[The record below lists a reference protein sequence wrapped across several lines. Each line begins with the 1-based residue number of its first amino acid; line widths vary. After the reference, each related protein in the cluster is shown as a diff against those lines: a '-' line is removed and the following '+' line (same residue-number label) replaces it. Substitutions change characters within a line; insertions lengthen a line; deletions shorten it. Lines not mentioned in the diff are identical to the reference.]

1 METTSV
7 IQNPQ
12 RKQQK
17 LNEEEDIDKK
27 SKSLGNLPQEILRHI
42 LSFLPT
48 KDAVRISLVSKSCE
62 YLWASIPN
70 LDFNV
75 CRISRDKKRM
85 RTPLFERTLFMNFV
99 DRVLCLR
106 DSSDIKRFT
115 LCCDVLHD
123 ASRLHTWISAAIKH
137 NVQELKID
145 LENFKGEF
153 SLPYCLF
160 TCRTITSLH
169 LCMPCILKLPTA
181 ISFSNLQILTIIK
194 VAFSDE
200 CLTQKLFNGLS
211 NVEFL
216 RLSSDVVEVRAEL
229 LPHLPMFKNLKNLSI
244 DGLPVNLGNE
254 ALLKILQR
262 SPCLENLEFFTGIEL
277 SSDSEEAN
285 RILYPVP
292 SCFLSHLKCI
302 KVNPFPSYLL
312 NWIKVNC
319 NDEVEKM
326 LSAIKILLKKAFVL
340 EEIIIFSV
348 KHRGWNM
355 DKQLKAKAC
364 KQLIEFPRVSQN
376 CKIVLEWYDYSAKK
390 ECRIVL

>member
-7 IQNPQ
+7 IQKPQ
-12 RKQQK
+12 RKKQK
-17 LNEEEDIDKK
+17 LNEEEDIDEN

-48 KDAVRISLVSKSCE
+48 KDAVRISLVSKRWE

-75 CRISRDKKRM
+75 YRISRDKKRK

-123 ASRLHTWISAAIKH
+123 ASRVRTWISAAIKH

-160 TCRTITSLH
+160 TCRTLTSLH

-181 ISFSNLQILTIIK
+181 ISLSNLQILTIIK
-194 VAFSDE
+194 VTFSDE
-200 CLTQKLFNGLS
+200 CLTQKLFNGMPVLKNLKLHYCIWGTLKVVRISAPNLHFLSVKDSTIVKDFDGQGCQVMIFGVCLKEFHYSGVLLNEYCLYESIKLEKAVISTHFYNISEQKAHRLYNLLTGLS

-216 RLSSDVVEVRAEL
+216 RLSSVVVEV
-229 LPHLPMFKNLKNLSI
+229 KN
-244 DGLPVNLGNE
+244 
-254 ALLKILQR
+254 
-262 SPCLENLEFFTGIEL
+262 
-277 SSDSEEAN
+277 SSAQG
-285 RILYPVP
+285 
-292 SCFLSHLKCI
+292 K
-302 KVNPFPSYLL
+302 
-312 NWIKVNC
+312 
-319 NDEVEKM
+319 
-326 LSAIKILLKKAFVL
+326 
-340 EEIIIFSV
+340 
-348 KHRGWNM
+348 
-355 DKQLKAKAC
+355 
-364 KQLIEFPRVSQN
+364 
-376 CKIVLEWYDYSAKK
+376 
-390 ECRIVL
+390 

>member
-7 IQNPQ
+7 IQKPQ
-12 RKQQK
+12 QKKQK
-17 LNEEEDIDKK
+17 LNEEEDIDEN

-48 KDAVRISLVSKSCE
+48 KDAVRISLVSKRWE

-75 CRISRDKKRM
+75 YRISRNKTRK

-123 ASRLHTWISAAIKH
+123 ASRVHTWISAAIKH
-137 NVQELKID
+137 NVQELHID

-160 TCRTITSLH
+160 TSRTLTSLH
-169 LCMPCILKLPTA
+169 LRMRCILNLPTT
-181 ISFSNLQILTIIK
+181 IWFSNLKILTIQN
-194 VAFSDE
+194 VRFSDE
-200 CLTQKLFNGLS
+200 CLTQQFFSGLPVVEKLRLQYCRWGSLKVVRISAPNLNFLSIQEYEGEGCQVMIFGVCLKEFHYSGRLFNEYCLYESIKLEKAEISICCFNASEQKVHRMYNLLTGLS

-216 RLSSDVVEVRAEL
+216 RLSSLVLRLKLRVLIRGAEL
-229 LPHLPMFKNLKNLSI
+229 LPHLPMFNNLKNLSL
-244 DGLPVNLGNE
+244 DGFSVDLDDE

-262 SPCLENLEFFTGIEL
+262 TPCLENLEFL
-277 SSDSEEAN
+277 SVTSLDLDAQC
-285 RILYPVP
+285 L
-292 SCFLSHLKCI
+292 LS
-302 KVNPFPSYLL
+302 
-312 NWIKVNC
+312 
-319 NDEVEKM
+319 
-326 LSAIKILLKKAFVL
+326 
-340 EEIIIFSV
+340 
-348 KHRGWNM
+348 
-355 DKQLKAKAC
+355 
-364 KQLIEFPRVSQN
+364 
-376 CKIVLEWYDYSAKK
+376 
-390 ECRIVL
+390 